1 MKLTLQQEELY
12 LAEVAPLLAKLEGD
26 VSAYRAEGWSVAK
39 GAVEVQP
46 QRDGKHQVVAALHLS
61 RPLPDQKNTP
71 PAPGRASSGGAQA
84 VEQQHA
90 CRTAT
95 GTGTGRHAGT
105 LAQGERLAAIARPR
119 LRRCPPTRTKV
130 IGRTG
135 DTKETMK
142 EY

>member
-84 VEQQHA
+84 VDQQHA
-90 CRTAT
+90 CRTAVFERVPARG
-95 GTGTGRHAGT
+95 GTP
-105 LAQGERLAAIARPR
+105 ARWR
-119 LRRCPPTRTKV
+119 KV
-130 IGRTG
+130 NGWRPSR
-135 DTKETMK
+135 DLD
-142 EY
+142 